1 MTQSLT
7 NKIDNL
13 RFPLAKQ
20 TITGETNKIYL
31 SQKSVLDEIY
41 LNPEEARNRMIIQ
54 ESTEKVRKY
63 FDIKEIEKIIDR
75 EEKIYKLRN

>member
-1 MTQSLT
+1 
-7 NKIDNL
+7 
-13 RFPLAKQ
+13 
-20 TITGETNKIYL
+20 
-31 SQKSVLDEIY
+31 
-41 LNPEEARNRMIIQ
+41 MIIQ